1 MSDDKKGARK
11 QKRSATTGPII
22 TQELGISVMVAV
34 LYGLF
39 IVETIWESSLAGLAF
54 SVLLFAILILMVYI
68 LGVSLKEQRQLRSLV
83 LVFTGLSLLSII
95 VELLRYLDIPAAAG
109 TFWAGV
115 LGAAIAVISVVA
127 ITVLI
132 HIEKDE
138 LKTLY
143 IRTGDAKAMWLG
155 AAGLVICLVAGFVGA
170 YYIFGGNIISQ
181 DKFLRIAASVIV
193 FGALAGIAGE
203 VWFRGLL
210 LARIVP
216 ILGESRGN
224 IYQAAVFGA
233 FETVIF
239 YMITGQAAYIPVIF
253 IIGAFMGF
261 YWGRATLKADSLAAP
276 IFLHAGLYILLLL
289 PILTGLSP

>member
-1 MSDDKKGARK
+1 
-11 QKRSATTGPII
+11 
-22 TQELGISVMVAV
+22 
-34 LYGLF
+34 
-39 IVETIWESSLAGLAF
+39 
-54 SVLLFAILILMVYI
+54 
-68 LGVSLKEQRQLRSLV
+68 
-83 LVFTGLSLLSII
+83 
-95 VELLRYLDIPAAAG
+95 
-109 TFWAGV
+109 
-115 LGAAIAVISVVA
+115 
-127 ITVLI
+127 LI

-276 IFLHAGLYILLLL
+276 VFLHAGLYILLLL

>member
-1 MSDDKKGARK
+1 MTINSAANPAPRGGVIVLFATGAGVVDPPLL
-11 QKRSATTGPII
+11 TGQPAPVSPLSRAKNPIVLIGGQALAPDFAGMTPGFAGLLQVNARIPAQAPTGAAVPLRIGINGVLLVAVALVYLLIVVNFQSWLDPFIII
-22 TQELGISVMVAV
+22 TAL
-34 LYGLF
+34 
-39 IVETIWESSLAGLAF
+39 
-54 SVLLFAILILMVYI
+54 
-68 LGVSLKEQRQLRSLV
+68 
-83 LVFTGLSLLSII
+83 
-95 VELLRYLDIPAAAG
+95 P
-109 TFWAGV
+109 
-115 LGAAIAVISVVA
+115 
-127 ITVLI
+127 
-132 HIEKDE
+132 
-138 LKTLY
+138 
-143 IRTGDAKAMWLG
+143 
-155 AAGLVICLVAGFVGA
+155 
-170 YYIFGGNIISQ
+170 
-181 DKFLRIAASVIV
+181 
-193 FGALAGIAGE
+193 GALAGIAGE

-253 IIGAFMGF
+253 IIGAFTGF